1 MPTNSRYTPYLLEL
15 NVKIIF
21 IVFRM
26 LVEVVTFIAILF
38 FYLTISHRLLIFGI
52 IIGFLC
58 KIFSVT
64 TLCVTEKT
72 RLVNCSI
79 N

>member
-1 MPTNSRYTPYLLEL
+1 MTIFYMTCLQTVDTPYLLEL

-38 FYLTISHRLLIFGI
+38 FI
-52 IIGFLC
+52 
-58 KIFSVT
+58 
-64 TLCVTEKT
+64 
-72 RLVNCSI
+72 
-79 N
+79 